1 MEVGRYCKAYEVKRF
16 RQYPHWRENADAL
29 PPRDDAGPSEPLK
42 EECEPGALDADD
54 VLYLQESLV
63 VTYGIALDEHV
74 VFDDVT
80 PEWRSFC
87 EQALDFQPPADLS
100 PADLSSEA

>member
-1 MEVGRYCKAYEVKRF
+1 MELGRYCKAYQVKQF
-16 RQYPHWRENADAL
+16 RQYPHWRENTDAL
-29 PPRDDAGPSEPLK
+29 PPRDNADPNEPLK
-42 EECEPGALDADD
+42 DECEPRALEADG

-63 VTYGIALDEHV
+63 VTHGIALDEYV

-87 EQALDFQPPADLS
+87 EQTLDFRPPAN
-100 PADLSSEA
+100 LSSKP